1 VLTKYDLVIYNNY
14 VKQWTPKQVETLR
27 KAHKLTRRALG
38 EMVGVTVS
46 AIYKWERGLK
56 KPSKTTKI
64 LLSRIE
70 DEFKKKGG

>member
-1 VLTKYDLVIYNNY
+1 MKL
-14 VKQWTPKQVETLR
+14 WTPKQVETFR

-38 EMVGVTVS
+38 EMLGVTVS
-46 AIYKWERGLK
+46 SVYKWERGLK

-70 DEFKKKGG
+70 QETKEKGE

>member
-1 VLTKYDLVIYNNY
+1 M
-14 VKQWTPKQVETLR
+14 KQWTPKQVEALR

-56 KPSKTTKI
+56 VPSKSLK
-64 LLSRIE
+64 LLLDCVEEKLKR
-70 DEFKKKGG
+70 KGE